1 MEDTGGSCS
10 SSSNLSFVK
19 PVMVRVKRKS
29 SQSPVEAFCKPQKR
43 AMLDFEKLFIS
54 DSHEKVS
61 EVVQNKNVFVQ
72 HVETVRNSDATI
84 DILQSFVSNSIES
97 SGFKTKSEERKRFFK
112 DVDKHGQLISR
123 SKQSHEFLAKNARFE
138 QIWRSRKGKKET
150 KDGDLHQ
157 IYNIYDFV
165 RVDSE
170 EKSSKKKE
178 NPRDTSMED
187 DSNLRDYLPLLREC
201 LLSAAK
207 EIESDMLSYF
217 SNQGSADDYVYD
229 LYTVQD
235 EPRADLEVFR
245 CISTV
250 RISFFLGFIF
260 FQKLDEE
267 DDFYDAPTQSEFES
281 DDSNA
286 EDNPLNDYLDEEETS
301 EDEDSSDEDKDVDE
315 DEDEDEDESGSSDKE
330 SVVVEDY
337 KHYDVDDEDFFYE
350 EDGSDDEEYEW
361 TKNA

>member
-10 SSSNLSFVK
+10 SSSNLSSVK
-19 PVMVRVKRKS
+19 PVVVRVKRKF
-29 SQSPVEAFCKPQKR
+29 SQSPVEAFWLEINERPQKR
-43 AMLDFEKLFIS
+43 AMLDFEKLSIS
-54 DSHEKVS
+54 DSHENVS
-61 EVVQNKNVFVQ
+61 EVVQNKKVFVQ

-97 SGFKTKSEERKRFFK
+97 SGFKTKSEERKHFFK
-112 DVDKHGQLISR
+112 DVDKHGQLLSR
-123 SKQSHEFLAKNARFE
+123 SKKSHEFLAKNARFE

-150 KDGDLHQ
+150 KGGDLHQ
-157 IYNIYDFV
+157 VYNLYDVV

-187 DSNLRDYLPLLREC
+187 YFDSILRDYLPLLREC
-201 LLSAAK
+201 LPSAVE

-235 EPRADLEVFR
+235 EPRADLEE
-245 CISTV
+245 S
-250 RISFFLGFIF
+250 
-260 FQKLDEE
+260 LDAYPLVQVDED
-267 DDFYDAPTQSEFES
+267 DDFYDGPTQSEFES

-286 EDNPLNDYLDEEETS
+286 EDNPLNDYPDEETS

-315 DEDEDEDESGSSDKE
+315 DEDEVESGSSDKE
-330 SVVVEDY
+330 SVVAEDY

-361 TKNA
+361 TENA